1 MTQLPPALTFND
13 RYEFHDSHTSTQ
25 RRQQRTLPHR
35 QDSDPPR
42 QVSRSSTPSSHQAL
56 QQTLCSHGNSSPLSG
71 ASSRRLVHVE
81 AASAGI
87 SPAPLFATVGEPD
100 ALPQPSFPPEPR
112 RLSQVLSDD
121 LEDGSTLPS
130 SFTPPEPPASATVRE
145 EPRPVIRISKH
156 TRSAILWT
164 LEEALRHPYPFSP
177 DLDEENADMADLIGP
192 STGPAASNGNDMAHS
207 RPSAPS
213 APTESSPQTIR
224 GPRIIMKERAERE
237 ARRAERAERER
248 LEREQ
253 LARARADEE
262 ARAAEDQ
269 GRRVAERRTTAAGA
283 GTGVGTEAPIDLAT
297 QRRQQRARAQSQAK
311 QAKAA
316 EPPVTPRML
325 SASAVPTASQLLQ
338 QTDPLRPTRVSASTQ
353 QPQGF
358 TAQQT
363 GAGRGHTAHAAG
375 AQAGEGGISGS
386 RRKNS
391 FPHAFERWEALSA
404 HWEGMTSFWIRKL
417 QENTD
422 DLERNP
428 VSAQLSRQVGDLSAA
443 GANLFHAVVELQ
455 RLRASSE
462 RKFQRWFYDTRSEM
476 ERLRESNGMM
486 ASALDE
492 ERASRNDAIRE
503 AIEHERVHSKTQKQ
517 LTEMKRELQIS
528 KEEARRAWEELGR
541 REQEERDRTLSL
553 QQGEPTIVGG
563 VQVVPMSQGVPS
575 RPPSIREPRQAE
587 TEPAE
592 YVAAQADDFSQQG
605 AVQHRQGNVNTGHG
619 ATAIGPGAGGEYHQR
634 HGPASADQGDL
645 DRPDSRGYGEGE
657 CVVDAGCWFW
667 ARRPREQDFV
677 PKPCLPADARKPQG
691 SGMRASND
699 AAANLETPAAPE
711 PPSATHYPP
720 SSSRWSQ
727 AAGAPE
733 YSGQGYAAPGWETV
747 QTTPRHHHPTRLS
760 DVVEE
765 DERSRTTT
773 SHVSRL

>member
-1 MTQLPPALTFND
+1 
-13 RYEFHDSHTSTQ
+13 
-25 RRQQRTLPHR
+25 
-35 QDSDPPR
+35 
-42 QVSRSSTPSSHQAL
+42 
-56 QQTLCSHGNSSPLSG
+56 
-71 ASSRRLVHVE
+71 
-81 AASAGI
+81 
-87 SPAPLFATVGEPD
+87 
-100 ALPQPSFPPEPR
+100 
-112 RLSQVLSDD
+112 
-121 LEDGSTLPS
+121 
-130 SFTPPEPPASATVRE
+130 
-145 EPRPVIRISKH
+145 
-156 TRSAILWT
+156 
-164 LEEALRHPYPFSP
+164 
-177 DLDEENADMADLIGP
+177 
-192 STGPAASNGNDMAHS
+192 
-207 RPSAPS
+207 
-213 APTESSPQTIR
+213 
-224 GPRIIMKERAERE
+224 
-237 ARRAERAERER
+237 
-248 LEREQ
+248 
-253 LARARADEE
+253 
-262 ARAAEDQ
+262 
-269 GRRVAERRTTAAGA
+269 
-283 GTGVGTEAPIDLAT
+283 
-297 QRRQQRARAQSQAK
+297 
-311 QAKAA
+311 
-316 EPPVTPRML
+316 
-325 SASAVPTASQLLQ
+325 
-338 QTDPLRPTRVSASTQ
+338 
-353 QPQGF
+353 
-358 TAQQT
+358 
-363 GAGRGHTAHAAG
+363 
-375 AQAGEGGISGS
+375 
-386 RRKNS
+386 
-391 FPHAFERWEALSA
+391 
-404 HWEGMTSFWIRKL
+404 MTSFWIRKL

-645 DRPDSRGYGEGE
+645 DRPDSRGYGE
-657 CVVDAGCWFW
+657 
-667 ARRPREQDFV
+667 
-677 PKPCLPADARKPQG
+677 
-691 SGMRASND
+691 
-699 AAANLETPAAPE
+699 ANLETPAAPE